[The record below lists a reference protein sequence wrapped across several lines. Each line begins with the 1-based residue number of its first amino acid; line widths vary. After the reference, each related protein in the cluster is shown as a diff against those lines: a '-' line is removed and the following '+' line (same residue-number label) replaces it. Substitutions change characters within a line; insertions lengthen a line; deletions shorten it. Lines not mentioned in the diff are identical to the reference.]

1 MKQQHRPNSVR
12 DAVMIAVVIV
22 GCLCVFGMAMRTS
35 EPTAEEVQID
45 EGEFRALT
53 EEEFAEFKESLKKPI
68 DDYPERFGKSMK
80 RWGEQAADKLCEE
93 EK

>member
-1 MKQQHRPNSVR
+1 
-12 DAVMIAVVIV
+12 MIAVVIV

-35 EPTAEEVQID
+35 EPKSPEEVQID

-53 EEEFAEFKESLKKPI
+53 EEEFAAFKESLKKKPI

-80 RWGEQAADKLCEE
+80 AWGEQAADKLCEE

>member
-1 MKQQHRPNSVR
+1 MKQQHRPNAVR

-35 EPTAEEVQID
+35 EPEETATLSE
-45 EGEFRALT
+45 
-53 EEEFAEFKESLKKPI
+53 PI

-80 RWGEQAADKLCEE
+80 AWGEKAADKLCEE